1 MSKLRQ
7 LFSARALAAT
17 AATAMLFH
25 TAVTALAG
33 VFWTSAWY
41 MEGRGIYGEGGTSC
55 VQYCYDT
62 GNRWTANYYWCCAA
76 NDACGYY
83 DPTTPP
89 LYGSGSCYTP

>member
-33 VFWTSAWY
+33 EYWTSAWC
-41 MEGRGIYGEGGTSC
+41 MDRGTPCLNGASC
-55 VQYCYDT
+55 VHYCYDT
-62 GNRWTANYYWCCAA
+62 GNQWTAHYYWCCAA
-76 NDACGYY
+76 NDTCGYY